1 MLKLRID
8 RCIKSYYFLISSI
21 TLNSIWSSLSSS
33 TLYCLIVNLYA
44 YQIKLEALSCL
55 LLLCIWFN
63 WGTPRASGRT
73 WYGKGVEKVLTI
85 QHFFLKKPNIKRYHG
100 EVTPRS
106 LDFSSTNSF
115 QLQPNTELKLYNN
128 IIIFNLCSRFLQIYS
143 MEYVGWFAHFS

>member
-44 YQIKLEALSCL
+44 YQIKLEALCCL

-63 WGTPRASGRT
+63 CSTPRASGRT
-73 WYGKGVEKVLTI
+73 WYGKGVKKVLTT
-85 QHFFLKKPNIKRYHG
+85 QH
-100 EVTPRS
+100 
-106 LDFSSTNSF
+106 
-115 QLQPNTELKLYNN
+115 
-128 IIIFNLCSRFLQIYS
+128 
-143 MEYVGWFAHFS
+143 